1 MVAID
6 GGRERS
12 HVRKIESE
20 VGGFKDEDREE
31 ERDKVWKIRRGLAGS
46 ILIGHLWVRSDS
58 LFLILS

>member
-20 VGGFKDEDREE
+20 VGEFKEEE
-31 ERDKVWKIRRGLAGS
+31 ERE
-46 ILIGHLWVRSDS
+46 
-58 LFLILS
+58 